1 MLLRTKISKLV
12 LINVIIYLFL
22 TAEIRC
28 AVKNKDLA
36 TKGASRFGAALGAA
50 MSNLAHGLMD
60 VMKVLSPGVAGVLEE
75 FTSTLVDSMH
85 TTVKKDKRK

>member
-1 MLLRTKISKLV
+1 MLLRTKNSKLV

-36 TKGASRFGAALGAA
+36 TKGASRFGAALG
-50 MSNLAHGLMD
+50 G
-60 VMKVLSPGVAGVLEE
+60 KRQ
-75 FTSTLVDSMH
+75 TLLLFFKFE
-85 TTVKKDKRK
+85 KKNYLILLKMITDN

>member
-1 MLLRTKISKLV
+1 MLLRTKNSKLV

-36 TKGASRFGAALGAA
+36 TKGAYLELLLEIGWFKFWYRALFG
-50 MSNLAHGLMD
+50 HIEP
-60 VMKVLSPGVAGVLEE
+60 KI
-75 FTSTLVDSMH
+75 
-85 TTVKKDKRK
+85 R

>member
-36 TKGASRFGAALGAA
+36 TKGASRFGAALG
-50 MSNLAHGLMD
+50 
-60 VMKVLSPGVAGVLEE
+60 
-75 FTSTLVDSMH
+75 
-85 TTVKKDKRK
+85 